1 MNKKAKTYYST
12 NGWTA
17 PQGLSTF
24 GIPIPCNKNKLTLG
38 LEEFNGIRLLRK
50 HKLAFVPAYSIERN
64 FVVDELKLFF
74 SVPGRTFHYG
84 TMRGVQQIDH
94 TSVPALRNNQLAEL
108 PAIVESAFLQTHEY
122 AECSRQAY
130 AIWNKYYN
138 ANNILATGH
147 NLRFVVNVKYET
159 FEIFDRP
166 HRVAWTNLMFAKAL
180 YPS

>member
-1 MNKKAKTYYST
+1 MMKKAKTYYSN

-24 GIPIPCNKNKLTLG
+24 GIPIPCKKNKLTLG
-38 LEEFNGIRLLRK
+38 LEEFNGIKLLRK
-50 HKLAFVPAYSIERN
+50 NKLAFVPAFSIERN
-64 FVVDELKLFF
+64 FLVDELKLFY

-94 TSVPALRNNQLAEL
+94 RSVPDLRNNQLAEL
-108 PAIVESAFLQTHEY
+108 PAIVESAFLQAHEY

-147 NLRFVVNVKYET
+147 NLRFVVNVKYESL
-159 FEIFDRP
+159 ELFDGHTAVR
-166 HRVAWTNLMFAKAL
+166 WQNLTRAKSL
-180 YPS
+180 YD